1 MRRVGG
7 VVGTRETQVAKRG
20 WWRGRVAL
28 GLLWIGV
35 LAHAVLLSSRG
46 AASDASFHEDW
57 PTLNPGIWETESKRT
72 LPSGKV
78 QAWKEVLS
86 ACEHQDDMLRGY
98 WGLGIVEAAGCRYQS
113 ERTAPDE
120 FRVTSE
126 CMVRHAGVARTE
138 ATVKIKGGDDFE
150 ETARVVEGRK
160 IYRGSR
166 TGHRRSDCPS
176 KKGAP

>member
-1 MRRVGG
+1 VRRVGG
-7 VVGTRETQVAKRG
+7 VIGTNETAVARYGPRWGSVGLA
-20 WWRGRVAL
+20 
-28 GLLWIGV
+28 LLWVGA
-35 LAHAVLLSSRG
+35 LAFAVLLSSRG

-72 LPSGKV
+72 LPGGKV

-86 ACEHQDDMLRGY
+86 ACEHQDEMLRGY
-98 WGLGIVEAAGCRYQS
+98 WGLGSVEAAGCRYQS

-120 FRVTSE
+120 YSVTSE
-126 CMVRHAGVARTE
+126 CMVRHAAVVLTE

-160 IYRGSR
+160 IYRGSQ

-176 KKGAP
+176 KRSAP